1 MKKYVKPELFFERYE
16 LSQHI
21 AACTWDLNSA
31 NEDTC
36 NFKADPSQ
44 DPSLSP
50 EYFFLTEGKNCNF
63 EGPYCYMNAETGLNT
78 FNS

>member
-16 LSQHI
+16 VSRHI
-21 AACTWDLNSA
+21 AACTWDLNSPI
-31 NEDTC
+31 EGVC
-36 NFKADPSQ
+36 NFKGDPTQ

-50 EYFFLTEGKNCNF
+50 EYILLTENRACNF
-63 EGPYCYMNAETGLNT
+63 EGPYCYMNAEGGLNT